1 VLASE
6 TEHDDTFVVDSLR
19 TAPTLAGMTAS
30 LRTDFLVPHPARL
43 SPSHPLRA
51 EILAQHTEAVDVGR
65 PVYRDPASG
74 LAVFT
79 ARFLA
84 DRGYCC
90 DSGCRH
96 CPYLPP
102 RSAG

>member
-6 TEHDDTFVVDSLR
+6 TEHDDTFGVDSVR
-19 TAPTLAGMTAS
+19 TAHTLAAMTAS
-30 LRTDFLVPHPARL
+30 LRPDFLVPHPVRL
-43 SPSHPLRA
+43 SPAHPRRS
-51 EILAQHTEAVDVGR
+51 EILARHTEAVDAGR
-65 PVYRDPASG
+65 PLYRDPTSG

-84 DRGYCC
+84 ERGYCC

-96 CPYLPP
+96 CPYLP
-102 RSAG
+102 S